1 MVLWGRIATASILAV
16 VLNIN
21 TTARTAPAEP
31 ESAGPPPAHYLLF
44 SSTDVWRQGGF
55 SHGGI
60 LWAPSGLDRD
70 GPVLKLMFGGGVYRY
85 VSGGLGN
92 IDVQGRELSA
102 EILPGW
108 RFVRGKLIVTAFLGA
123 DFQRHKLLPDDP
135 SAGLRGSYA
144 GARAGFELWYEPTAT
159 TMLVADASA
168 STIGPSYSARL
179 AAGWR
184 MLDRFYFGPEVEGFS
199 ADGNYRQLRAGLH
212 ITGLRI
218 KSFEWSMGF
227 GWATDSDHHDGA
239 YGKLGVFTRR

>member
-1 MVLWGRIATASILAV
+1 MVVWGRIATAAVLAV
-16 VLNIN
+16 ALSTV
-21 TTARTAPAEP
+21 AQTAPAGP
-31 ESAGPPPAHYLLF
+31 ESAGPLQPRYLLF

-55 SHGGI
+55 THGGI
-60 LWAPSGLDRD
+60 VWAPSGPDRD

-85 VSGGLGN
+85 VSGSLGN

-102 EILPGW
+102 EILPGG
-108 RFVRGKLIVTAFLGA
+108 RFVLGKLMVSAFLGA
-123 DFQRHKLLPDDP
+123 DFQRHRLLPDDP
-135 SAGLRGSYA
+135 SAGLRGGYA
-144 GARAGFELWYEPTAT
+144 GARAGFELWYEPTAA
-159 TMLVADASA
+159 TMLAADASG

-184 MLDRFYFGPEVEGFS
+184 ILDRFYFGPEVSGFS
-199 ADGNYRQLRAGLH
+199 ADGNYRQFRAGLH

-218 KSFEWSMGF
+218 KSFEWSMGL